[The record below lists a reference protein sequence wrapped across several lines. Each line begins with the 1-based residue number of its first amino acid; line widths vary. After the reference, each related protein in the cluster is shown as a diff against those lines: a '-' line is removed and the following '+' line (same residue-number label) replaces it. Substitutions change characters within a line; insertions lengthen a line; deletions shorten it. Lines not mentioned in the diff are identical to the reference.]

1 MSSKRPYFLEN
12 LLNFCYFYRSRLML
26 KRLII
31 AICFL
36 IPAFKVHAQFYYG
49 MQMEFGKNR
58 LQYQEFTWTYFDYDR
73 FRVYFYS
80 GGNEIAKYVSVSANN
95 QLPILEKRFEYQVED
110 KINVIVYNNQGDF
123 KQSNIGL
130 NNDES
135 SNVGGTTK
143 IIGDKVFVYFNG
155 SHADLDKQ
163 IRAALAELILNK
175 NLYDGSAREM
185 VKNSTLLNL
194 PDWFTKG
201 LIQYVSE
208 GWNSYYDNIL
218 YDAVKDDKINKFNKL
233 TGKQAVNAGHAL
245 WHYIVDVHGESSIPS
260 LITQTK
266 INRSTDMAF
275 LFILASSLDNLL
287 FDFVDAQNRRLY
299 MSKDSARTSPINN
312 NSVLKKYKSTKHYY
326 QLRLSPDA
334 KNVAYATDELSQMK
348 VYVKNVDDAKP
359 TRILKRGP
367 KLERIADY
375 NYPLIQ
381 WHPNNKTVMMVYE
394 LKNQLVIHTYDIE
407 TKEKR
412 IRNLPGF
419 EKVNSFSFSNDGKKL
434 VLSGVKKGK
443 GQSDVFVF
451 TLNNSGIEQITSD
464 IWDDNNPIFVKS
476 SKYIVFESNRF
487 NDTVKAKDDAAFF
500 NKFNPHADLFM
511 AAYPFKAQ
519 VLVRITNTP
528 DVDERLPQAYTNQYV
543 TYLGEKN
550 GIYNRYLAE
559 FDSSIAFVDTTEH
572 YRYFFKSKLVSNYDR
587 NILDQNIN
595 LNNTH
600 VAEMF
605 WYKGKDYMALT
616 PLGKLDVVNYT
627 QPKETWFKMT
637 IKPQL
642 LDPYYYNAK
651 KYHPDLSSPSLSQIP
666 TKKQEGIDFD
676 NYTLTGEPKKNDA
689 PGTSTTSSVAADSV
703 KQLKHSGLLNFPIQK
718 NYYTSF
724 YSDYIV
730 TQFDNSYLGTTYQR
744 FTNSGTPVYLNPG
757 LNFLTKIGISD
768 LFEDHRVVGAFR
780 FSGIADLFNIGGVDN
795 EVLLSYE
802 YRKRKIDHQIVLHRQ
817 AFIKI
822 DDFYGSPA
830 RAHVHDIRYTAKLPI
845 NEVLSARGSLLMRND
860 KFNYFSL
867 GDISLPK
874 RPTFDYYAGA
884 RAELVY
890 DDTRNVMLNI
900 MNGFRGKIWVEYWR
914 LIKDSRHDLITGG
927 FDLRHYQKIH
937 RQITWCNRIA
947 GGTSWGTDRLL
958 FYLGGVDNWFNAKF
972 NNEIN
977 IVKPDNYQFQ
987 TLATNMRGFSQN
999 IRNGNNFVAYNSELR
1014 IPFVK
1019 YFVDRPMRSDFLN
1032 NLQVIG
1038 FFDLGAAWYGLN
1050 PLSKENTENVNTYV
1064 QGSSLSPIIIT
1075 VINDKNPLVA
1085 GVGWGIRS
1093 RLYGYFVRLDFGY
1106 GIDNFKTQKK
1116 AVVGLSFATDF

>member
-1 MSSKRPYFLEN
+1 MRRFPSYFLETFSF
-12 LLNFCYFYRSRLML
+12 FCYFYRSRPML
-26 KRLII
+26 KRLAI
-31 AICFL
+31 AICVL
-36 IPAFKVHAQFYYG
+36 IPAFEMQAQFYYG

-58 LQYQEFTWTYFDYDR
+58 LQYQDFNWTYFDYDR

-80 GGNEIAKYVSVSANN
+80 GGNEIAKYVSVSMSN
-95 QLPILEKRFEYQVED
+95 QLPILEKRMEFQMED

-130 NNDES
+130 NNELS
-135 SNVGGTTK
+135 TNIGGTTK
-143 IIGDKVFVYFNG
+143 IIGDKIFVYFNG

-163 IRAALAELILNK
+163 VRAALAELMVNK
-175 NLYDGSAREM
+175 DLYDGNAKEM
-185 VKNSTLLNL
+185 VRNSTLLNL
-194 PDWFTKG
+194 PDWYVKG
-201 LIQYVSE
+201 LVQYLSE
-208 GWNSYYDNIL
+208 GWNSYYDNVL
-218 YDAVKDDKINKFNKL
+218 YDAVKSDKINKFNKL
-233 TGKQAVNAGHAL
+233 TGKQAVDAGHAL
-245 WHYIVDVHGESSIPS
+245 WHYIVDVHGESAIPNLLYS
-260 LITQTK
+260 TRQ
-266 INRSTDMAF
+266 NRSPDYAF
-275 LFILASSLDNLL
+275 LFILASSMDNLL

-299 MSKDSARTSPINN
+299 MAKDSARTSPINN

-348 VYVKNVDDAKP
+348 VYVKDLEGKP
-359 TRILKRGP
+359 KRILKMGP
-367 KLERIADY
+367 KLERIPDY

-381 WHPNNKTVMMVYE
+381 WHPNNKTVMLIYE

-407 TKEKR
+407 TKEKH
-412 IRNLPGF
+412 IRFLPGF

-434 VLSGVKKGK
+434 VISGVKKGK
-443 GQSDVFVF
+443 GQSDIFVF
-451 TLNNSGIEQITSD
+451 TLNNSGVEQITND
-464 IWDDNNPIFVKS
+464 IWDDANPIFVKS

-500 NKFNPHADLFM
+500 NKFNPRADLFM
-511 AAYPFKAQ
+511 ASYPFKGP

-528 DVDERLPQAYTNQYV
+528 ETDERVPQGYTNQYI

-587 NILDQNIN
+587 NILDQSIN
-595 LNNTH
+595 ANHTH
-600 VAEMF
+600 VAEM
-605 WYKGKDYMALT
+605 YYYNGKDYLAVS
-616 PLGKLDVVNYT
+616 PLPKLETASYPQIKD
-627 QPKETWFKMT
+627 TWFKMT
-637 IKPQL
+637 IKPAL
-642 LDPYYYNAK
+642 LDPYYYGAK
-651 KYHPDLSSPSLSQIP
+651 KFQPDLSSPSLAQQP
-666 TKKQEGIDFD
+666 AKKPEGIDFD
-676 NYTLTGEPKKNDA
+676 NYTLTGEPIKKESA
-689 PGTSTTSSVAADSV
+689 ATATTSNVARDST
-703 KQLKHSGLLNFPIQK
+703 KALKHSGLLNFPIQK

-744 FTNSGTPVYLNPG
+744 FTNSGSPVYLNPG

-768 LFEDHRVVGAFR
+768 LFEDHRIVGAYR
-780 FSGIADLFNIGGVDN
+780 FSGIADLFTIGGVDN
-795 EVLLSYE
+795 EVMLSYE
-802 YRKRKIDHQIVLHRQ
+802 YRKRKIDHQLMVHRQ
-817 AFIKI
+817 AFVKI

-830 RAHVHDIRYTAKLPI
+830 RAVTHDIRYTAKLPI
-845 NEVLSARGSLLMRND
+845 NEVLSARGSVLLRND

-867 GDISLPK
+867 GDVSLPK
-874 RPTFDYYAGA
+874 KPAYDFYSGA

-914 LIKDSRHDLITGG
+914 LIKDKRHDLITGG

-977 IVKPDNYQFQ
+977 IVKPDQYQFQ

-999 IRNGNNFVAYNSELR
+999 IRNGNNFAVFNSELR
-1014 IPFVK
+1014 FPIVK

-1038 FFDLGAAWYGLN
+1038 FFDLGAAWYGVN

-1064 QGSSLSPIIIT
+1064 QGSNLTPIIIT

-1085 GVGWGIRS
+1085 GAGWGIRS

-1106 GIDNFKTQKK
+1106 GIDNFKTQK
-1116 AVVGLSFATDF
+1116 AVIGLSFATDF